1 MSSADNS
8 EYSDELLTRY
18 LLGAVKANESERLD
32 ERSIADNELAWR
44 LDALEHDLVDAFVRN
59 ELSGETLE
67 QFKTFYLS
75 SPARK
80 AKVELARTL
89 LNWSEERASTR
100 EMAGDKQVEHA
111 PAASANHATGV
122 RFGWLQ
128 WGLAAAAIVLCAFA
142 FYLFEENNR
151 LRKLQNEVQEQQTHL
166 DQRLQQ
172 LEKQLAVERT
182 MREKTT
188 EENASA
194 AGSGERVA
202 RMVAVLLI
210 PPTRGL
216 GHMATVRIAPGT
228 ETVVVRMQ
236 LESDDFPVY
245 AATLKDPASGTAVWN
260 DANLRARS
268 DGQKRLVVANVPAS
282 VLKPQNYVLE
292 LSGEPAQGS
301 PEIVSSYGLKVVLR

>member
-89 LNWSEERASTR
+89 LNWSETRASTR
-100 EMAGDKQVEHA
+100 EMAGDKQVEPA
-111 PAASANHATGV
+111 PAAPANHATRV
-122 RFGWLQ
+122 RFGRLP

-142 FYLFEENNR
+142 AYLFDENNR

-166 DQRLQQ
+166 DQRVQQ
-172 LEKQLAVERT
+172 LEKQLAVERA

-188 EENASA
+188 EENVSA

-202 RMVAVLLI
+202 RMVAVLLT

-216 GHMATVRIAPGT
+216 GHMATVRIPAGA

-245 AATLKDPASGTAVWN
+245 AATLKEPGSGTAVWN

-268 DGQKRLVVANVPAS
+268 DGQKRLVVANVPVS

-292 LSGEPAQGS
+292 LSGEPVQGGS
-301 PEIVSSYGLKVVLR
+301 EIVSSYGLKVVLR

>member
-151 LRKLQNEVQEQQTHL
+151 LRKLQNEVQEQQTHHARKNDGRKRERGGL
-166 DQRLQQ
+166 GRTSGKNGRRAADTAYARLG
-172 LEKQLAVERT
+172 AHGDGSDSGRYGN
-182 MREKTT
+182 RRRA
-188 EENASA
+188 NA
-194 AGSGERVA
+194 AGIG
-202 RMVAVLLI
+202 
-210 PPTRGL
+210 
-216 GHMATVRIAPGT
+216 
-228 ETVVVRMQ
+228 
-236 LESDDFPVY
+236 
-245 AATLKDPASGTAVWN
+245 
-260 DANLRARS
+260 
-268 DGQKRLVVANVPAS
+268 
-282 VLKPQNYVLE
+282 
-292 LSGEPAQGS
+292 
-301 PEIVSSYGLKVVLR
+301 